1 MAMRPLIVTGFITL
15 DGFYDDPMWTFK
27 DVETDEAIYDIKGRE
42 EAETDTLVLG
52 RKSYDDFAPV
62 WPEMEEF
69 EKYNAIPKYVVSSTL
84 TDPEWNNTSVLGSLD
99 DVAQLKEAEGRTIAV
114 HGSIELAQSLLA
126 AGLVDR
132 YHLLVGP
139 LLQGSGRRLFADDT
153 DKTKLKLTEHAA
165 YSNGVQLNVFEVVK

>member
-1 MAMRPLIVTGFITL
+1 MRQLIVTGFITL
-15 DGFYDDPMWTFK
+15 DGFYDDPMWSFN
-27 DVETDEAIYDIKGRE
+27 DVEPDEAMYDVKGRE
-42 EAETDTLVLG
+42 NEETDSLLIG

-62 WPEMEEF
+62 WPSMPEF
-69 EKYNAIPKYVVSSTL
+69 EKYNQIPKYVVSSTL
-84 TDPEWNNTSVLGSLD
+84 ADPEWNNTHVIGSLD
-99 DVAQLKEAEGRTIAV
+99 DVAELKQSEGGTIAV

-139 LLQGSGRRLFADDT
+139 VLQGKGRRLFADEA

-165 YSNGVQLNVFEVVK
+165 YSNGVQLNVLEVVK